1 MRPTPAVAS
10 LAIGAAMATGL
21 LVAPAIGVVRPPQ
34 PTPEPTVIVDPSTGA
49 TATITPTPTL
59 TPAELREYNSFQGV
73 KVRSGTVLGGTTSTV
88 SMPSGSMRVDRGWS
102 NPALADPLATTQ
114 VAIDFM
120 LSKVGKV
127 PYQSGGTGNPGYD
140 CSGLVQAAWRAAG
153 KTLPRTS
160 SDQFVA
166 TARVPIGQLRPGDLL
181 FFGPKGS
188 WHVAVY
194 LGNGQLV
201 HAGTP
206 TTDIE
211 IADFSFAWYAT
222 NFYGAGRVT

>member
-1 MRPTPAVAS
+1 MKRY
-10 LAIGAAMATGL
+10 
-21 LVAPAIGVVRPPQ
+21 
-34 PTPEPTVIVDPSTGA
+34 E
-49 TATITPTPTL
+49 
-59 TPAELREYNSFQGV
+59 
-73 KVRSGTVLGGTTSTV
+73 
-88 SMPSGSMRVDRGWS
+88 
-102 NPALADPLATTQ
+102 ALAEALAES
-114 VAIDFM
+114 M
-120 LSKVGKV
+120 
-127 PYQSGGTGNPGYD
+127 
-140 CSGLVQAAWRAAG
+140 AA
-153 KTLPRTS
+153 
-160 SDQFVA
+160 
-166 TARVPIGQLRPGDLL
+166 GQLRPGDLL